1 VNEFNKEFELF
12 LENFDGEPLNSITM
26 RKRVLYPKKLKG
38 LLSRDFLES
47 FRKERKRLVET
58 HGLNPKAVNQG
69 IAKALLFFHSR
80 F

>member
-1 VNEFNKEFELF
+1 MDKFNKEIDLF
-12 LENFDGEPLNSITM
+12 LENFDSEFNSITM

-47 FRKERKRLVET
+47 FRKERQRLVEK
-58 HGLNPKAVNQG
+58 HGLNPKHVNQG